1 MVSLLKKIKDFHI
14 RPKKRLG
21 QHFLIDPQIL
31 ERIALSADLESDDI
45 VIEVG
50 AGAGGLTESL
60 SKKARKIYAIELD
73 PHLINILEKQF
84 SSNPIVEVVSGDALR
99 FDFSSIHSSGQ
110 KRMKVVA
117 NLPYEISSPLIFR
130 LLQEREHFSL
140 FVLMLQSEVANR
152 LVARPGTKD
161 YGILSLWCQLY
172 TRPEIIFQ
180 VRPQAFFPMP
190 KVESTVI
197 KFEILSQPSVE
208 VADEITWRKII
219 RSAFTY
225 RRKTLANAIH
235 LGDFAHLPLTKI
247 CAIIQSVGI
256 NPRSRGET
264 LSLKE
269 FRDLSQA
276 FSGYPEQ

>member
-161 YGILSLWCQLY
+161 YGILSLWCQL
-172 TRPEIIFQ
+172 
-180 VRPQAFFPMP
+180 
-190 KVESTVI
+190 
-197 KFEILSQPSVE
+197 
-208 VADEITWRKII
+208 
-219 RSAFTY
+219 
-225 RRKTLANAIH
+225 
-235 LGDFAHLPLTKI
+235 
-247 CAIIQSVGI
+247 
-256 NPRSRGET
+256 
-264 LSLKE
+264 
-269 FRDLSQA
+269 
-276 FSGYPEQ
+276 